1 MWVPFIPL
9 LPFNPESCENGGFVW
24 PLTLSG
30 QTPQY
35 LSQAPEASLPGS
47 AASTPFA
54 SPSTCN
60 SIPSQHSGIA
70 RGEAILTLKVKQYHP
85 KGQSAVGPRDAFDD
99 LAGPN
104 ELFMQLV
111 GVLGGCTAATRAL
124 GWGTHHLL
132 CPKVTVRQS
141 RSDFSPAMLVSC
153 DGGWFGYSL
162 NPQVDGVETPSLVS
176 FGLPH
181 RPHRTDTS
189 RIVHEVIR

>member
-35 LSQAPEASLPGS
+35 LSQAPEASLSGS

-54 SPSTCN
+54 LPSTCN

-85 KGQSAVGPRDAFDD
+85 KGQSAVGPREAFDD

-104 ELFMQLV
+104 ELFMQRGGRARRV
-111 GVLGGCTAATRAL
+111 HSGHSCTRLG
-124 GWGTHHLL
+124 
-132 CPKVTVRQS
+132 
-141 RSDFSPAMLVSC
+141 
-153 DGGWFGYSL
+153 
-162 NPQVDGVETPSLVS
+162 
-176 FGLPH
+176 
-181 RPHRTDTS
+181 DTS
-189 RIVHEVIR
+189 LTLSEGDSSAIPF